1 MFLMFTGCFYM
12 HALDKLT
19 IKGFK
24 SIKALLDFELKHLNV
39 LIGANG
45 AGKSNFIEFFRMISA
60 MMKSDGLKE
69 FIAGNADTYLF
80 GGPKQ
85 TPHIE
90 VKMCFGQNGYDFE
103 LAPTEDGFLLI
114 NNEQRHYFPYDST
127 RNLGSGNFNPG
138 LLKDKHGSGMNTEHN
153 ASWYT
158 YNAIISWK
166 IYHFHDTSKEAGMRR
181 YSDQAHGEKLFMDGA
196 NIAPFLLGV
205 KKSHIDSYNE
215 IINATRLV
223 IPFFDDFILEP
234 NDNEK
239 LRLNWRQKG
248 LKDYPMRPT
257 LLSDGSIRFV
267 CLAAA
272 LLQPDP
278 PSTIIIDEP
287 ELGLHP
293 EALAILAELVEDASK
308 RTQVIISTQS
318 PALIDHFGIE
328 DVITV
333 SRKNSAST
341 FKRLDEKD
349 FNVWLEEYS
358 VGELWTKSVIPG
370 GPVHE

>member
-1 MFLMFTGCFYM
+1 
-12 HALDKLT
+12 
-19 IKGFK
+19 
-24 SIKALLDFELKHLNV
+24 
-39 LIGANG
+39 
-45 AGKSNFIEFFRMISA
+45 
-60 MMKSDGLKE
+60 
-69 FIAGNADTYLF
+69 
-80 GGPKQ
+80 
-85 TPHIE
+85 
-90 VKMCFGQNGYDFE
+90 
-103 LAPTEDGFLLI
+103 
-114 NNEQRHYFPYDST
+114 
-127 RNLGSGNFNPG
+127 
-138 LLKDKHGSGMNTEHN
+138 
-153 ASWYT
+153 
-158 YNAIISWK
+158 
-166 IYHFHDTSKEAGMRR
+166 MRR
-181 YSDQAHGEKLFMDGA
+181 YSDQAYGEKLFRDGA

-278 PSTIIIDEP
+278 PSKIIIDEP

-358 VGELWTKSVIPG
+358 VGELWAKSVIPG